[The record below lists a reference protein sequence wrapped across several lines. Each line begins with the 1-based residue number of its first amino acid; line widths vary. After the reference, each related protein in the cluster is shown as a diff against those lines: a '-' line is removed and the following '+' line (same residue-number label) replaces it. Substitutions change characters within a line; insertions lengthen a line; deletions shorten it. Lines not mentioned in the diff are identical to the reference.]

1 MPQSGHLLRCDLITS
16 RGDTTHRLPAELPEP
31 GKPKRKKRL
40 KEVSSETPQ
49 ELNSPKVSDIDWD
62 SFGLPPI
69 IAIPPMYPPTEKKKN
84 TSEAEVLSSLAS
96 IMEYVSVL
104 MTVTP

>member
-1 MPQSGHLLRCDLITS
+1 MS
-16 RGDTTHRLPAELPEP
+16 A
-31 GKPKRKKRL
+31 
-40 KEVSSETPQ
+40 ETPQ
-49 ELNSPKVSDIDWD
+49 ELDSPKVSDIDWD
-62 SFGLPPI
+62 SFGLPIGLPPMI
-69 IAIPPMYPPTEKKKN
+69 TIPPMYPPTEKKKN